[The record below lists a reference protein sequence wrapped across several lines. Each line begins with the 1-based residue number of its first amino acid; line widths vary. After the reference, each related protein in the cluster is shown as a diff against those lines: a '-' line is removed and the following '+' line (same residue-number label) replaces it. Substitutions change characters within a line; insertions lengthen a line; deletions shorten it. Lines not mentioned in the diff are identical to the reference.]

1 MSFSFPDLVPNKIDE
16 LKKEGLS
23 NEQILEKIAELHN
36 ENLINY
42 GNKSKVG
49 ALFDSQNKKILDFQR
64 KLVQE

>member
-1 MSFSFPDLVPNKIDE
+1 LVPKKIDE

-23 NEQILEKIAELHN
+23 DEQILEKISEMHN

-49 ALFDSQNKKILDFQR
+49 AIFDSQNKKILDFQR
-64 KLVQE
+64 KLV